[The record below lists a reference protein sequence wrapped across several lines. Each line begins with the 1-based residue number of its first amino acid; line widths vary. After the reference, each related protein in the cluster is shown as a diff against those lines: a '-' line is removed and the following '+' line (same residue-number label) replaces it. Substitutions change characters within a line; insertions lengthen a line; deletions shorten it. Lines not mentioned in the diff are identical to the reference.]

1 MIKVLDLFSGI
12 GGISRGLEATGGFET
27 VAFCEIDPFCREVLK
42 KHYPD
47 IPIYEDVK
55 TLHYDDSF
63 PKIDMICGGFPC
75 QSVSCAGKQR
85 GEKDDR
91 WLWPEFY
98 RIVCE
103 FKPEWVLVENVPGL
117 LTAKN
122 KEGIK
127 GGLFGGILRDFS
139 EIGYDVQWQVLSA
152 RQFGALHLRKRVF
165 IVAHSKYF

>member
-42 KHYPD
+42 KHFPNV
-47 IPIYEDVK
+47 PIYEDVK

-63 PKIDMICGGFPC
+63 PKIGMICAGFPC
-75 QSVSCAGKQR
+75 QPLSCAGKQR

-98 RIVCE
+98 RVICE

-165 IVAHSKYF
+165 LVAHSNK